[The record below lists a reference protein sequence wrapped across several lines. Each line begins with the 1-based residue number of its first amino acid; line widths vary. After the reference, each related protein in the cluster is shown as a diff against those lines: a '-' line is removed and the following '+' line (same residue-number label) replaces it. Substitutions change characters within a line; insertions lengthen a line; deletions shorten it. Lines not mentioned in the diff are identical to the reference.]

1 MSAEHVDAIC
11 TCAHWLG
18 EGGAVGVEHGGRGDV
33 VAGSALPHD
42 TQVTGLAMSPC
53 GRLLVSCTRA
63 GVLYVWETAR
73 AGGEG
78 EAGVAGGDGCGKGS
92 LWRRRARWCD
102 TRQTNEVASSART
115 HTSHPHRSPTSL
127 THTAHPH
134 RLPTPLT
141 HAAQP
146 CSPLLVPAR
155 PYSRL
160 VPAHLR
166 LIPAHSHTFPLTRC
180 GRALR
185 AGTCGCWRV
194 ACER

>member
-1 MSAEHVDAIC
+1 MGGGVMW
-11 TCAHWLG
+11 WLG
-18 EGGAVGVEHGGRGDV
+18 AHCRTTRRSRAWPCRRVVVFWSRVRGPGCSMCGRRRELVVKARLAWRAGTAAGREACGDGGRDG
-33 VAGSALPHD
+33 
-42 TQVTGLAMSPC
+42 VTR
-53 GRLLVSCTRA
+53 GRPMRLRRLRA
-63 GVLYVWETAR
+63 PTPL
-73 AGGEG
+73 
-78 EAGVAGGDGCGKGS
+78 
-92 LWRRRARWCD
+92 
-102 TRQTNEVASSART
+102 T
-115 HTSHPHRSPTSL
+115 HTAHPHRSPTPL